1 MYPSRAGNHMEL
13 PERRIYTVSEF
24 TEELKDLLESEYP
37 SVWIQGEISNL
48 HAAPSGHLYF
58 TLKDHASQIRC
69 VMFRMQTRFLKFRP
83 EDGLDVVAWGRV
95 SIYSPRGE
103 YQLILD
109 TMEPRGIGSLML
121 AFEQLRNKLTQEG
134 LFDDARKRPL
144 PRFPRTIGL
153 VTSRKG
159 AAVRDMIRIATRRF
173 PGTAIILSST
183 SVQGDKAP
191 GEIVGAL
198 ERLCSVEEV
207 DVILIGRGGGSIED
221 LWAFND
227 ESVVRAVA
235 ACPIPIVSAVGH
247 ETDFTLT
254 DFAADLRASTPSAA
268 AEMVVPDKLEIL
280 DRVVQLSA
288 RLRNAL
294 SNQIRRRTEM
304 VNETVKRLYDP
315 RRKILERRQRL
326 DDLSIRLKSAMT
338 RHLADQRQES
348 LATVKRLR
356 PEYPKRQI
364 VMSREGIEGLLDR
377 LARSGSDSLK
387 GSRTRV
393 ENHAS
398 RLDMLSPLAVLSR
411 GYSITMQWDDRTV
424 ISDARTVDTGHQVRV
439 RLHQGELEC
448 RVTGIH
454 ETTEEP

>member
-1 MYPSRAGNHMEL
+1 MEL
-13 PERRIYTVSEF
+13 PERKVYTVSEF

-58 TLKDHASQIRC
+58 TLKDEAAQIRC
-69 VMFRMQTRFLKFRP
+69 VMFRIQTRFLKFKP

-121 AFEQLRNKLTQEG
+121 AFEQLRNKLRAEG
-134 LFDDARKRPL
+134 LFDEARKKPL
-144 PRFPRTIGL
+144 PRFPRTVGL
-153 VTSRKG
+153 VTSRRG

-173 PGTAIILSST
+173 PGTAVILSST

-191 GEIVGAL
+191 DEIVGAL
-198 ERLCSVEEV
+198 ERLCAVEEV
-207 DVILIGRGGGSIED
+207 DVIIIGRGGGSIED

-227 ESVVRAVA
+227 ERVVRAVA
-235 ACPIPIVSAVGH
+235 ACPVPIVSAVGH

-280 DRVVQLSA
+280 DRVVQLTA
-288 RLRNAL
+288 RLRSSVAHEV
-294 SNQIRRRTEM
+294 RRRTDI

-326 DDLSIRLKSAMT
+326 DDLTIRLRTTMM
-338 RHLADQRQES
+338 RHLGELRQES
-348 LATVKRLR
+348 VATVKRLR
-356 PEYPKRQI
+356 PEYPRRYV
-364 VMSREGIEGLLDR
+364 VMAREETEALLDR
-377 LARSGSDSLK
+377 LGRSGEDSLK
-387 GSRTRV
+387 GARTRV
-393 ENHAS
+393 ENLAS
-398 RLDMLSPLAVLSR
+398 RLDALSPLAVLSR
-411 GYSITMQWDDRTV
+411 GYSITMRWDDHAV
-424 ISDARTVDTGHQVRV
+424 ISDARTVDTGEPVRV
-439 RLHQGELEC
+439 RLHRGELEC
-448 RVTGIH
+448 RVTGKH
-454 ETTEEP
+454 EPEESPTD